1 MENVHSFLKSS
12 TIHGLSYIS
21 STKRLLKL
29 FWTLV
34 VLSGFTGAGLLIYE
48 SFQSW
53 AESPITTTIETLPIK
68 DITFPKISVCP
79 PENTFTDLNY
89 DLIKTKKV
97 TLDEVKRE
105 NLTNFAVEL
114 INEAIY
120 EETLANLNKIKEK
133 NRLNNWYK
141 KYTKI
146 EIPFYGE
153 GNRFNYNITTSDTD
167 GSISSQDF
175 GENFNATKM
184 ETNFH
189 YSIKIYPPNDVVNNT
204 NVTLDM
210 TIDRVPLMNNLNDK
224 IKILNKWG
232 SYKILDTIKGKSIW
246 RFSPPGI
253 IGGENFKKVN
263 DFREI
268 IIERKISTDEVRAL
282 NYHRMPGF
290 NVSWYY
296 KSTNYSTVS
305 NRRRIFND
313 EANVKVFSRYVSYY
327 NKIEVRFVCSKFETT
342 FFLELQTL
350 FCLITRAVMKK
361 CGIF

>member
-1 MENVHSFLKSS
+1 METLITFLESS
-12 TIHGLSYIS
+12 TIHGLAYIP
-21 STKRLLKL
+21 TGRRHVRLL
-29 FWTLV
+29 WILV
-34 VLSGFTGAGLLIYE
+34 VIAGFSGAGYLIYE

-167 GSISSQDF
+167 GIISSQDF

-204 NVTLDM
+204 KVTLDIE
-210 TIDRVPLMNNLNDK
+210 IDRVTLMNNLNDN
-224 IKILNKWG
+224 IKVLNKWG
-232 SYKILDTIKGKSIW
+232 SYQLLDIGRKKSTW
-246 RFSPPGI
+246 SFRPPGI
-253 IGGENFKKVN
+253 IDGQNLAKVN

-268 IIERKISTDEVRAL
+268 IIERKITLDDVKGL
-282 NYHRMPGF
+282 HYDCMPGF

-296 KSTNYSTVS
+296 KKTTTSTTISG
-305 NRRRIFND
+305 
-313 EANVKVFSRYVSYY
+313 K
-327 NKIEVRFVCSKFETT
+327 
-342 FFLELQTL
+342 
-350 FCLITRAVMKK
+350 
-361 CGIF
+361 GIFEVKTNGNGREFRRYHTIMT